1 MFIRGLFDPSISLQV
16 NHVTENLTQLNR
28 VINYEEKKTIT
39 KQPSNQPNIQGCIR
53 GGGDESTNTVGFQ
66 NQPNISTDHTY
77 QPTKYINPPNTST
90 NKTYINRPNLSTDQ
104 TYQPTKHINRPNIST
119 DQTHQPTKQIN
130 PPNTSTHQYINPP
143 NISTP
148 KNISTDPKITQLPNY
163 HLVT

>member
-53 GGGDESTNTVGFQ
+53 GGGMKAQHSWF
-66 NQPNISTDHTY
+66 SK
-77 QPTKYINPPNTST
+77 PTKH
-90 NKTYINRPNLSTDQ
+90 INRPYISTNQIHKPTKHINQQNISTDQ

-119 DQTHQPTKQIN
+119 DQTYQPAKHIN
-130 PPNTSTHQYINPP
+130 RP
-143 NISTP
+143 
-148 KNISTDPKITQLPNY
+148 ITYRP
-163 HLVT
+163 T